1 MTTSEPTP
9 APDATPRPARIAPP
23 RTVDGRASG
32 DDELNGW
39 WKAWLGDRH
48 PKARERLIVHY
59 SPLVKFVAG
68 RVGAGLPSSV
78 DPGDLVSA
86 GVFGL
91 IDAVE
96 RFEAERGVKFE
107 TFAVPRIRG
116 AIFDGLR
123 ALDWVPRS
131 VRSRAREVE
140 TAIHD
145 LEAAHGRSPS
155 EDEIAAHLGITLHEF
170 QRWLTSVAST
180 TVGPLDRALVAGAEP
195 RSLRGETPDSPAG
208 AFEEDE
214 VRRSVRAEVRKLPDR
229 DKLVLSLYYDEGLTL
244 AEIGGVLGVTE
255 SRVSQIHTKAVLQ
268 LRSRMSASG
277 ML

>member
-1 MTTSEPTP
+1 MSDPSRSNFGREST
-9 APDATPRPARIAPP
+9 
-23 RTVDGRASG
+23 GRASG
-32 DDELNGW
+32 DAELTGW
-39 WKAWLGDRH
+39 WNRWLGQRDS
-48 PKARERLIVHY
+48 KARERLIVHY

-78 DPGDLVSA
+78 DAGDLVSA

-96 RFEAERGVKFE
+96 RFDSDRGVKFE

-145 LEAAHGRSPS
+145 LEAVNGRSPT
-155 EDEIAAHLGITLHEF
+155 DEELSTHLGISNTEF
-170 QRWLTSVAST
+170 RRWLSSIAST

-208 AFEEDE
+208 AYEEVE
-214 VRRSVRAEVRKLPDR
+214 VRRAVKVEVRKLPDR
-229 DKLVLSLYYDEGLTL
+229 EKLVLSLYYDEGLTL

-277 ML
+277 LT